1 MRIMNIIEKR
11 DYIHNHLSKAD
22 EKIIDELFEKLRSIF
37 EEESVL
43 QSKIE
48 SRAKKAEKN
57 ISSGKFF
64 SREEVEKRTNQIGR

>member
-1 MRIMNIIEKR
+1 MNIIEKR

-37 EEESVL
+37 ENEAVL
-43 QSKIE
+43 RSKLE
-48 SRAKKAEKN
+48 SRAKKSEKN

-64 SREEVEKRTNQIGR
+64 SRKEVEKRTNQIGR